1 MIFVRHDEDNHN
13 YCITFKYHPDIV
25 NLVKQVPSRKWN
37 PELKLWTIDE
47 DKLGFLVNQFMGT
60 KYESE
65 LMVNSEEHI
74 GENATLE
81 ETKQTEIPDIDVSK
95 IHMYVKDGGELY
107 PHQIDFMK
115 YSIDRY
121 SRGHKSGFLLADQ
134 PGLGKS
140 LEATNFAL
148 FGKEHYGFKHCLII
162 CNVNSSKFNWY
173 HDIKDHTNGEYVPYI
188 LGTRFKRDGSKKYC
202 GSSEKFDDL
211 NHVTA
216 YGKKDEELPYFLILN
231 IEALRY
237 KVGKQYMIVDQI
249 IRWIRKGW
257 LGMIIVDEV
266 HKNVSMTSMQG
277 KQLLRIKKS
286 SERQVYWLP
295 MTGTPITNKP
305 TDLFLPLR
313 LTDSHNYNSYYNWCQ
328 QFCIYGGYGG
338 HEIIGYKNIP
348 HLKEIT
354 QGNML
359 RRLKKDVLNLPPK
372 VEHTEYVENTPYQ
385 QNLYEKVLLDIRNNF
400 EEIKTSFNP
409 LSKLLRLRQVNGAP
423 ELVDMNLSIH
433 NNYISKNAKLARL
446 IDLLDDIIE
455 SGEKVVVFSDWVET
469 LRTLYKF
476 IKTKYKNVCC
486 FTGTMPQ
493 QERERH
499 KFVFQTDDNYKIL
512 LGTIGAAGTTHT
524 FTAATNVIFYD
535 EPWTPADKEQAS
547 DRIYRIGTTESVN
560 IYTMITMDTVD
571 QKVHDIL
578 YRKQGVSNYIIDN
591 KFDAKINPDLFKY
604 LIDMC

>member
-1 MIFVRHDEDNHN
+1 MFHIF
-13 YCITFKYHPDIV
+13 
-25 NLVKQVPSRKWN
+25 L
-37 PELKLWTIDE
+37 
-47 DKLGFLVNQFMGT
+47 
-60 KYESE
+60 
-65 LMVNSEEHI
+65 
-74 GENATLE
+74 
-81 ETKQTEIPDIDVSK
+81 
-95 IHMYVKDGGELY
+95 
-107 PHQIDFMK
+107 
-115 YSIDRY
+115 
-121 SRGHKSGFLLADQ
+121 
-134 PGLGKS
+134 
-140 LEATNFAL
+140 
-148 FGKEHYGFKHCLII
+148 
-162 CNVNSSKFNWY
+162 
-173 HDIKDHTNGEYVPYI
+173 
-188 LGTRFKRDGSKKYC
+188 
-202 GSSEKFDDL
+202 
-211 NHVTA
+211 
-216 YGKKDEELPYFLILN
+216 ELPYFLILN

-328 QFCIYGGYGG
+328 KFCIYGGYGG